1 MGIMLQFLFTFYFY
15 YQPCRSLFLYLSPRH
30 VHIFFF
36 VQPAAAGSKSV
47 SCRWAKKSQQKV
59 EKCIVISE
67 FSCEPNSQHYQCWY
81 CQGVTQGISY
91 ATAGTD
97 SLKAL
102 QWILPILCRV
112 SSLRLPSSSVACGR
126 LSINIT
132 GSITF
137 IRVISILH
145 KYFQFHPSQTAKKK
159 YFQNNRNLMWNRSI
173 AI

>member
-1 MGIMLQFLFTFYFY
+1 MGIMLQFLFIFYFY
-15 YQPCRSLFLYLSPRH
+15 YQPHRSLFLYLSPRH
-30 VHIFFF
+30 MHIFFS
-36 VQPAAAGSKSV
+36 VQPAAEKKLAQSLLVAGGQ
-47 SCRWAKKSQQKV
+47 KKSQQKV

-112 SSLRLPSSSVACGR
+112 SSPRLPSSSVACGR
-126 LSINIT
+126 LSINIS

-145 KYFQFHPSQTAKKK
+145 KYFQFHPSQTAKKIFSK
-159 YFQNNRNLMWNRSI
+159 
-173 AI
+173 